1 VKACKLKTQG
11 IYLVPFVGRFALG
24 EEIVNTRWQAV
35 LIAVMGPSVGLLMS
49 LFYMLVYGV

>member
-1 VKACKLKTQG
+1 
-11 IYLVPFVGRFALG
+11 LVPFVGRFALG